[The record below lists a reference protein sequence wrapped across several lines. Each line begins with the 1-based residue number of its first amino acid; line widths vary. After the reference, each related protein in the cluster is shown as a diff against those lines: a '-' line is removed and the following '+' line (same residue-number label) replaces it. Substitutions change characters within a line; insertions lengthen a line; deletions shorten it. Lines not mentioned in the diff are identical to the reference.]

1 MNLLSWFDNRTL
13 LTCLFLLAVVFA
25 LQFISLRRAYP
36 TFRGIGSVALSLLLG
51 APGLTLFYL
60 HGLVPNL
67 ISATLAGLLVIS
79 SFVLFYRGLMQFLGD
94 LGRPTLLIV
103 VSTALFFVLC
113 FLVHVR
119 HNVFAGLAV
128 VALAAVFA
136 RGLTAILIFKH
147 AEGRRYMRLFGLM
160 MTLSCLISVW
170 RTYVFTVLCNKTPA
184 LHIQRTIP
192 DSLPLAS
199 NVLYVSLAGLF
210 FLSMINDRVLAIV
223 RNESERDPLT
233 EALNR
238 RGIEHRLTTE
248 IKRIERHRDHLTVA
262 LIDVDHLKTINDTSG
277 HAAGDAVL
285 RHIAATI
292 SIHLRAYAS
301 LGRVGGDEFLLILPQ
316 TSSSEAAPL
325 IERITQATKSPYRPG
340 RNQPVTLSIGLT
352 EAVPSEST
360 ATILARADKA
370 LYAAKDAGRNCA
382 RLLLPDSQEEI
393 VPLDPLPLVS

>member
-1 MNLLSWFDNRTL
+1 
-13 LTCLFLLAVVFA
+13 
-25 LQFISLRRAYP
+25 
-36 TFRGIGSVALSLLLG
+36 
-51 APGLTLFYL
+51 
-60 HGLVPNL
+60 
-67 ISATLAGLLVIS
+67 
-79 SFVLFYRGLMQFLGD
+79 
-94 LGRPTLLIV
+94 
-103 VSTALFFVLC
+103 
-113 FLVHVR
+113 
-119 HNVFAGLAV
+119 
-128 VALAAVFA
+128 
-136 RGLTAILIFKH
+136 
-147 AEGRRYMRLFGLM
+147 
-160 MTLSCLISVW
+160 
-170 RTYVFTVLCNKTPA
+170 
-184 LHIQRTIP
+184 
-192 DSLPLAS
+192 
-199 NVLYVSLAGLF
+199 
-210 FLSMINDRVLAIV
+210 MINDRVLAIV